1 MRPIAKTAVV
11 FAVALLA
18 GCGDA
23 DSGGDGGGLLDTSTI
38 AQALPPEVR
47 SVITSYEQ
55 DLLGAAA
62 SYKAEFGYL
71 PKSFAD
77 VASVAGARE
86 AAVNVLAD
94 GIGEQLPF
102 ASRETAQK
110 AANTM
115 ITAAEQKILDRMKA
129 QDAGNP

>member
-1 MRPIAKTAVV
+1 MRSMAKTSVV
-11 FAVALLA
+11 FAAALVA
-18 GCGDA
+18 GCGNA
-23 DSGGDGGGLLDTSTI
+23 NSAGDSNGLLDASTI
-38 AQALPPEVR
+38 AQTLPPQVR

-62 SYKAEFGYL
+62 SYKAEFGHL
-71 PKSFAD
+71 PKSFAE

-115 ITAAEQKILDRMKA
+115 ITAAEQKILDKMKA
-129 QDAGNP
+129 QDAANP